1 LFFISK
7 YYADRE
13 NGLEMDVSCFPAP
26 GSSPALAD
34 PPRTPPLL
42 ANGSF
47 VGTRRLV
54 VPDKRDSLVFMGIFM
69 VVARLKV
76 FSWKLQ

>member
-1 LFFISK
+1 
-7 YYADRE
+7 
-13 NGLEMDVSCFPAP
+13 MDVLCFPAP

-42 ANGSF
+42 ANGSI

-54 VPDKRDSLVFMGIFM
+54 VPDKETRWSLWGYFV